1 MAKKSTSPHPEWAT
15 KFRRPGT
22 ELRKVN
28 DHLYHLSECRS
39 VYDKEKKR
47 ARKISG
53 KYLGSI
59 TEEGGFKES
68 KARQREREIE
78 ELKASKGEVKPKEC
92 RIGEV
97 KELGLS
103 RFILEEQKDTLDELK
118 KLFPMEWT
126 RIAALAYCRLRHQSP
141 LRRVSSDFDDSFLSV
156 KIGDKGLSPNSLSG
170 FMHELGCK
178 RDTMLQYMHSKVD
191 PDNGLIFDGTDLL
204 SASRLMDYPQ
214 MSKTKRGGFDTEINL
229 MWVYNTTRRLP
240 VYYRILPGSI
250 KDVSSFKL
258 SLEDAGLRDGIAIV
272 DKGFQSKSNIQRLD
286 ELKIK
291 FIMSLKRSTP
301 GLDYTCFKNRD
312 NAGADGFF
320 IYQKHPIWWKKLG
333 IDGHEVFLYLDE
345 AHRADEAE
353 DYMRRVADPDK
364 EEYTLEGYRMKSL
377 RFGTLALMS
386 AAGKN
391 AEDTYL
397 AYKTRGDFEQAI
409 DAFKNILEAD
419 HSCMQDEKSL
429 EAWMFI
435 NLIALQWYYDLRHR
449 LHESKQ
455 ESKFAPMDMVRALS
469 RCRVVKV
476 DRQWQA
482 AEVMKKDRQLL
493 DATGLHITPNE
504 GIL

>member
-1 MAKKSTSPHPEWAT
+1 MAKKSPSPHPEWAT
-15 KFRRPGT
+15 KYRRPGT

-47 ARKISG
+47 ARKIPG

-59 TEEGGFKES
+59 TEDGGFKES

-78 ELKASKGEVKPKEC
+78 ALKAAKGTPMPLEC
-92 RIGEV
+92 KIGEA
-97 KELGLS
+97 KEYGLS
-103 RFILEEQKDTLDELK
+103 KFILEEQAETLDELK
-118 KLFPMEWT
+118 KLFPVEWT

-141 LRRVSSDFDDSFLSV
+141 LRRVSSDFADSFMSARL
-156 KIGDKGLSPNSLSG
+156 GDKGLSANSLSG
-170 FMHELGCK
+170 FMHKLGAR
-178 RDTMLQYMHSKVD
+178 RDNMLEYMRSKVD
-191 PDNGLIFDGTDLL
+191 PDNGLVFDGTDLL

-214 MSKTKRGGFDTEINL
+214 ISKAKRGGFDTEINL

-240 VYYRILPGSI
+240 VYYRILPGSV
-250 KDVSSFKL
+250 KDASSFKL
-258 SLEDAGLRDGIAIV
+258 SLEDAGLKDGIAVV
-272 DKGFQSKSNIQRLD
+272 DKGFQSRTNIEKLD

-301 GLDYTCFKNRD
+301 GLDYSCFANRD

-320 IYQKHPIWWKKLG
+320 IYHKRPIWWKCLE
-333 IDGHEVFLYLDE
+333 IDGHTAYLYLDE

-353 DYMRRVADPDK
+353 DYLRRVADPDK
-364 EEYTLEGYRMKSL
+364 EEYTLDGYRKKSL
-377 RFGTLALMS
+377 QFGTLALMTTTD
-386 AAGKN
+386 KT

-397 AYKTRGDFEQAI
+397 AYKTRGDVEQAI
-409 DAFKNILEAD
+409 DAFKNIIDAD

-435 NLIALQWYYDLRHR
+435 NLIALQWYYDLRYR
-449 LHESKQ
+449 LHQAKMQ
-455 ESKFAPMDMVRALS
+455 CKFAPMDVVRALS
-469 RCRVVKV
+469 RCRAVKV
-476 DRQWQA
+476 DSNWQT

-493 DATGLHITPNE
+493 DATGLHITPNA

>member
-1 MAKKSTSPHPEWAT
+1 MTKRTTSPHPEWAT
-15 KFRRPGT
+15 KYRRPGT

-78 ELKASKGEVKPKEC
+78 ELKAAKGNPEPVEC
-92 RIGEV
+92 RVGEV
-97 KELGLS
+97 KEFGLS
-103 RFILEEQKDTLDELK
+103 KFILENQTDTLDELK
-118 KLFPMEWT
+118 RLFPMEWT

-141 LRRVSSDFDDSFLSV
+141 LRRVSSDFADSFMSV
-156 KIGDKGLSPNSLSG
+156 RIGDKGLSANSLSG
-170 FMHELGCK
+170 FMHDLGTR
-178 RDTMLQYMHSKVD
+178 RDTMLEYMRSKVD

-229 MWVYNTTRRLP
+229 MWVYNTTLRLP
-240 VYYRILPGSI
+240 VYYRILPGSV
-250 KDVSSFKL
+250 KDVSSFRL
-258 SLEDAGLRDGIAIV
+258 SLEDAGLKDGIAII
-272 DKGFQSKSNIQRLD
+272 DKGFQSKTNIGRLD
-286 ELKIK
+286 ELGIK
-291 FIMSLKRSTP
+291 FVMSLKRSTP
-301 GLDYTCFKNRD
+301 ELDYSCFANRD
-312 NAGADGFF
+312 NSDADGFF
-320 IYQKHPIWWKKLG
+320 LYQKRPIWWKQLTVEN
-333 IDGHEVFLYLDE
+333 HTVFIYLDE

-353 DYMRRVADPDK
+353 DYLRRVTDPDK
-364 EEYTLEGYRMKSL
+364 EEYTIEEYRKKSL
-377 RFGTLALMS
+377 RFGTLALMTTT
-386 AAGKN
+386 GEN
-391 AEDTYL
+391 AEDNYL
-397 AYKTRGDFEQAI
+397 TYKTRGDVEQAI
-409 DAFKNILEAD
+409 DAFKNILDAD

-449 LHESKQ
+449 IHQAKMQSKY
-455 ESKFAPMDMVRALS
+455 APMDIVRALS
-469 RCRVVKV
+469 RCRAVKV
-476 DRQWQA
+476 DANWQA
-482 AEVMKKDRQLL
+482 AEVMKKDRLLL
-493 DATGLHITPNE
+493 DATGLHITPNI